1 MANKYLTRE
10 DAPFD
15 AAVWDILDTAMTET
29 ARGQL
34 TGRRLLPLEGP
45 HGLGLKSIP
54 LKDTRTDEELTV
66 SQTLPV
72 VYIEER
78 FNLGMRDLA
87 NFEREGLNLDT
98 QPIQDAALACAKRED
113 ALIFHGGAG
122 VPGLLNTEDAHEMAL
137 SDWSEIGTAA
147 EDIIQAVTILDD
159 AGFHGPYTLALEPQL
174 YNALLRRYPQGNQS
188 ELEHLRTMVTDG
200 IVKAPAV
207 DGGVLLASDKR
218 HASIVMGQD
227 MTIGFIGPAGDEV
240 EFSISESLTVRV
252 RHPQALVILT
262 N

>member
-15 AAVWDILDTAMTET
+15 ATIWDMLDTTMTET

-45 HGLGLKSIP
+45 HGLGLKSIT
-54 LKDTRTDEELTV
+54 LKDARADDDLTV

-72 VYIEER
+72 AYIEER
-78 FNLGMRDLA
+78 FNLGTRDLA
-87 NFEREGLNLDT
+87 NFEREGINLDT
-98 QPIQDAALACAKRED
+98 QPVQDAALACARRED

-122 VPGLLNTEDAHEMAL
+122 IPGLLNTEGAHEMAL
-137 SDWSEIGTAA
+137 SDWNEIGSAA
-147 EDIIQAVTILDD
+147 ADMIQAVTRLDD
-159 AGFHGPYTLALEPQL
+159 AGFHGPYTLALEPAL
-174 YNALLRRYPQGNQS
+174 YNVLLRRYPQGNQS
-188 ELEHLRTMVTDG
+188 EIEHLRTIITDG
-200 IVKAPAV
+200 IIKAPAM
-207 DGGVLLASDKR
+207 DGGVLLASDSQ
-218 HASIVMGQD
+218 HASIVLGQD

-240 EFSISESLTVRV
+240 EFSISESLTVRI
-252 RHPQALVILT
+252 RHPQALVILE